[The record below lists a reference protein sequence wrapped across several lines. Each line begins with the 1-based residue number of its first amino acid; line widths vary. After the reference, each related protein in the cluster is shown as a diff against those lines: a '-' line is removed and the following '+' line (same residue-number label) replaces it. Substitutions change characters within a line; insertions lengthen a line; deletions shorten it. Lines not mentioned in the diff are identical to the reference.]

1 MLQSKII
8 TLLGMMFIL
17 MSCSSLVES
26 TRKSLLGE
34 DSPRKAKKEVKWVSK
49 VQYDDL
55 LTRYKN
61 LKDRYDKLKDD
72 KLNGDS
78 SYNQME
84 EMAANGQG
92 SNDETID
99 VFAKGGLANQVQ
111 NSGSKN
117 SAPAPQLELQNLNN
131 SDIEDELKVYKKGI
145 ALKLNGKIDESLKV
159 FQYLERSKSEQIRV
173 RAKNHIG
180 NIYMDKSQ
188 FDLALQVNEAIITN
202 YAFSGKVIDALK
214 NAVICCEKLGLTD
227 KKLKYQSI
235 LRDFF
240 EIKA

>member
-1 MLQSKII
+1 MLQSKKI
-8 TLLGMMFIL
+8 LLIAMPLIL
-17 MSCSSLVES
+17 VSCSSLVES

-34 DSPRKAKKEVKWVSK
+34 DSPRETKKEVKWVSK
-49 VQYDDL
+49 AQYDDL

-61 LKDRYDKLKDD
+61 LKDSHEKLKDE
-72 KLNGDS
+72 KLSGNKN
-78 SYNQME
+78 YNQME
-84 EMAANGQG
+84 EMSQNSGA
-92 SNDETID
+92 SETID
-99 VFAKGGLANQVQ
+99 VFAKGGLANQVESNMQ
-111 NSGSKN
+111 PEPGV
-117 SAPAPQLELQNLNN
+117 ELQNLN
-131 SDIEDELKVYKKGI
+131 SSGIEEELKVYKKGI
-145 ALKLNGKIDESLKV
+145 ALKLNGKIDDSLKV

-173 RAKNHIG
+173 RAKSHIS

-214 NAVICCEKLGLTD
+214 DAIVCCDKLGLTD

-240 EIKA
+240 EIRS